1 MKFSYLLT
9 EYLSLRDDETTDNEW
24 TPIAR
29 RKDRAEQMTWL
40 LEQMDELMDAK
51 KEPT

>member
-1 MKFSYLLT
+1 MKFSYMLT
-9 EYLSLRDDETTDNEW
+9 EYLSLREDEATDNDW

-29 RKDRAEQMTWL
+29 RKDRREQMQWL
-40 LEQMDELMDAK
+40 LEQMDELMNAK

>member
-9 EYLSLRDDETTDNEW
+9 EYLSLREDEATDNEW

-29 RKDRAEQMTWL
+29 RADRREQMAWL
-40 LEQMDELMDAK
+40 LEQMDALVGE